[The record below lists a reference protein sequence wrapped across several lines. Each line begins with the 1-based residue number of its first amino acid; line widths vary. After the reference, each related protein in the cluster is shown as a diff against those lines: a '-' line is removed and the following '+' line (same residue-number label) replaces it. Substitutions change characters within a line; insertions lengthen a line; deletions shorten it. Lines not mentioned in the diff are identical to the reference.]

1 VTSVDR
7 LLDRLDGIE
16 HEYTQLGDRMA
27 DPEVASDPQAYRE
40 AATRYAELEPIVQAY
55 REHREARE
63 NLSQAR
69 QVLDDAGD
77 ADDDMAEMAREE
89 IAQLEQRVGELEEKL
104 HKLTLPK
111 HPDDAKNAV
120 LEVRAGTGG
129 DEATLFAAELL
140 RMYERLA
147 ERRGWSFEVT
157 YVSESEIGGIKE
169 AAAEINGRGVYGELK
184 FESGVHRVQRVP
196 ETETQGRIHTSAA
209 TVAVLPEAEDVE
221 LELDENKELRIDSYR
236 ASGPGGQHV
245 NKTASAVRVT
255 HIPSGMVV
263 QCQDEKSWHK
273 NRARALKV
281 LRARLYD
288 QMRAEQQQKEAES
301 RRVQIGSGDRSEKI
315 RTYNFPQSRVTD
327 HRIKV
332 TLHKL
337 DQIMMGE
344 LDELLEALAE
354 ADQAKR
360 LEAAAHDA

>member
-1 VTSVDR
+1 VTPVDR
-7 LLDRLDGIE
+7 LLERLESIE
-16 HEYTQLGDRMA
+16 HEYQELGERMA
-27 DPEVASDPQAYRE
+27 SPEVASDPQAYRE
-40 AATRYAELEPIVQAY
+40 AATRYSELEPIVQAY
-55 REHREARE
+55 REHYRVRE
-63 NLSQAR
+63 NLTQAR
-69 QVLDDAGD
+69 QVLEDT
-77 ADDDMAEMAREE
+77 ADDEMSELAREE
-89 IAQLEQRVGELEEKL
+89 IDELEQRAGELEAKL
-104 HKLTLPK
+104 HRLTLPK

-120 LEVRAGTGG
+120 IEVRAGTGG

-140 RMYERLA
+140 RMYERFA
-147 ERRGWSFEVT
+147 ETRGWNFDLT
-157 YVSESEIGGIKE
+157 YLSESEIGGIKE
-169 AAAEINGRGVYGELK
+169 AAAEITGRGVYGELK

-221 LELDENKELRIDSYR
+221 LELDENKDLRIDSYR

-245 NKTASAVRVT
+245 NKTASAVRIT
-255 HIPSGMVV
+255 HIPTGMVV

-288 QMRAEQQQKEAES
+288 QMKAAQHEKEAET

-315 RTYNFPQSRVTD
+315 RTYNFPQGRVTD

-332 TLHKL
+332 TLHRL
-337 DQIMMGE
+337 EQIMMGDLNE
-344 LDELLEALAE
+344 LVEALKE

-360 LEAAAHDA
+360 LEATA

>member
-7 LLDRLDGIE
+7 LLERLQSLE
-16 HEYTQLGDRMA
+16 SEYQQLGERMA
-27 DPEVASDPQAYRE
+27 SPEVASDPQAYRE
-40 AATRYAELEPIVQAY
+40 AATRYAELEPIVEAY
-55 REHREARE
+55 RAHCEARE

-69 QVLDDAGD
+69 QVLEDA
-77 ADDDMAEMAREE
+77 ADEEMSELAQDE
-89 IAQLEQRVGELEEKL
+89 IHELEQRVGELEAQL
-104 HKLTLPK
+104 HRLTLPK

-147 ERRGWSFEVT
+147 EARGWSFSLT
-157 YVSESEIGGIKE
+157 YLSESEIGGIKE
-169 AAAEINGRGVYGELK
+169 AAAEISGRGVYGELK

-221 LELDENKELRIDSYR
+221 LELDENKDLRIDSYR

-245 NKTASAVRVT
+245 NKTASAVRIT

-288 QMRAEQQQKEAES
+288 QMRAAQHEKEAEA

-315 RTYNFPQSRVTD
+315 RTYNFPQNRVTD

-337 DQIMMGE
+337 DQIMMGG
-344 LDELLEALAE
+344 LDELLEALKE

-360 LEAAAHDA
+360 LEATA